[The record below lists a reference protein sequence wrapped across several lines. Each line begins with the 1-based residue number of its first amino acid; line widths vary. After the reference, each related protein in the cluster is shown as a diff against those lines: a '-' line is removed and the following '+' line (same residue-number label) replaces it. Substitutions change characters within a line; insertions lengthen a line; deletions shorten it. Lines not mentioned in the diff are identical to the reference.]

1 MKVLMSAAFM
11 FIASTAIYAQ
21 DVTLKTEK
29 KEYKIDENITLVF
42 EVKATVDSETTL
54 NGTNFTL
61 IDGPKKRLATTTKDG
76 QTSTTFTSTYTIKAN
91 SPGLVEI
98 VSPKFHFNDQ
108 DKSAGNFIFKV
119 SDAKLTEKEMD
130 EINFNKFKEN
140 ASQEKGILRFVVSDN
155 FGFVEKFSGTKWEF
169 KRRLSKE
176 ELEDLV
182 KK

>member
-76 QTSTTFTSTYTIKAN
+76 
-91 SPGLVEI
+91 
-98 VSPKFHFNDQ
+98 
-108 DKSAGNFIFKV
+108 
-119 SDAKLTEKEMD
+119 KLAPLLLPLTQLKL
-130 EINFNKFKEN
+130 
-140 ASQEKGILRFVVSDN
+140 IL
-155 FGFVEKFSGTKWEF
+155 
-169 KRRLSKE
+169 LA
-176 ELEDLV
+176 
-182 KK
+182 